1 MHASPALARLPAT
14 WHGSRPGAELV
25 ARPRLRWRAAR
36 IRDSH
41 GAAILAGV
49 LNPERDPSSTPDLD
63 PVRQPSEPQQ
73 HEPPTYDLSYRD
85 AFWASRA
92 YEDLCDRIALRAL
105 LAGSSGHVL
114 DVGAGFG
121 RLVDE
126 YGAFDRVTLVD
137 ASPAMIQAAR
147 ERVGS
152 DPRISIAQADAAHL
166 PIASGSVDVVVAVR
180 LILHVSD
187 PQAVFAE
194 IARVLRPGGLFVLEF
209 PNRRHL
215 LARLRY
221 LARRQSW
228 SPGDPGPHEYRE
240 GHFSHQPAT
249 VARQLRRAGLV
260 PTSRRAVSLFRSARL
275 KRLVPAR
282 SLAMLEAPLQ
292 ARLGRLAPSPSL
304 YIASRNQG
312 RAPIA
317 EVPPP
322 GPSEARA
329 EDAPPA

>member
-1 MHASPALARLPAT
+1 MRPSAPGAGARL
-14 WHGSRPGAELV
+14 
-25 ARPRLRWRAAR
+25 R
-36 IRDSH
+36 IRDSP
-41 GAAILAGV
+41 GAAILSGV
-49 LNPERDPSSTPDLD
+49 LNPERGPSSTPDVD
-63 PVRQPSEPQQ
+63 PVRQR

-85 AFWASRA
+85 AFWAPRA

-105 LAGSSGHVL
+105 LAGSSGHLL

-126 YGAFDRVTLVD
+126 YGAFEHVTLVD
-137 ASPAMIQAAR
+137 ASPAMIEAAR

-152 DPRISIAQADAAHL
+152 DPRISIVQADAADL
-166 PIASGSVDVVVAVR
+166 PIASGSIDVVVAVR
-180 LILHVSD
+180 LILHVGD

-194 IARVLRPGGLFVLEF
+194 VARVLRPGGLFVLEF

-215 LARLRY
+215 LARLRH

-228 SPGDPGPHEYRE
+228 SPSDPGPHEYRE

-275 KRLVPAR
+275 KRLMPAR
-282 SLAMLEAPLQ
+282 YLATLEAPLQ
-292 ARLGRLAPSPSL
+292 ARLGHLAPSPSL
-304 YIASRNQG
+304 YIASRNRD

-317 EVPPP
+317 GVPPP
-322 GPSEARA
+322 ATPEAHG
-329 EDAPPA
+329 EDAPPALPGER

>member
-1 MHASPALARLPAT
+1 MLN
-14 WHGSRPGAELV
+14 
-25 ARPRLRWRAAR
+25 
-36 IRDSH
+36 
-41 GAAILAGV
+41 AG
-49 LNPERDPSSTPDLD
+49 RDPSSTPDLD
-63 PVRQPSEPQQ
+63 PARRPPEPLPPDPQQ

-105 LAGSSGHVL
+105 LAGSSGHLL

-126 YGAFDRVTLVD
+126 YGAFEHVTLVD

-194 IARVLRPGGLFVLEF
+194 IARVLRPGGLFVVEF

-221 LARRQSW
+221 LARRQAW

-249 VARQLRRAGLV
+249 VVRQLRRAGLA
-260 PTSRRAVSLFRSARL
+260 PTSRRAVSLFRSAQL

-282 SLAMLEAPLQ
+282 SLAKLEAPLQ

-317 EVPPP
+317 GTPLTGTPLAVAPDAD
-322 GPSEARA
+322 GK
-329 EDAPPA
+329 DAPTA